1 LGEGAKEGPAFL
13 YWNLVATNLLP
24 LPTTDLARLKERVK
38 RLAEDRPAVYR
49 MVDPAGRVLYVG
61 KARKLRNRLLS
72 YFRAKF
78 PDDKAARI
86 LQAAADITWDYAPSE
101 FAALLGEIRA
111 IKKLRPPYNVA
122 GNRTRQA
129 LFITMM
135 DGAAP
140 RLAVAKWP
148 HGEERVYGPFR
159 SGDRVRAGVRV
170 LNDLLGLRDCPPKM
184 PIVYADQGDL
194 FAEPRQ
200 AACLRYEIGQC
211 LGPCAALVT
220 QERYRS
226 AAVDAISFLEA
237 RAIAPVDR
245 VVTAME
251 GAAKEADFET
261 AARWREKFE
270 ALEWLLAASVRARA
284 AVDLLTFVYRDPGT
298 HGDDRAYLIRRGTV
312 RAAFPYPTTP
322 IESEAFRAA
331 VAEEMARPE
340 PATSVLPVERLD
352 EILVVM
358 AWFRKHPEALR
369 RTTKVEEWQ
378 EVTN

>member
-1 LGEGAKEGPAFL
+1 MRS
-13 YWNLVATNLLP
+13 TLLP
-24 LPTTDLARLKERVK
+24 LPTTDLTRLKERVK

-49 MVDPAGRVLYVG
+49 MMDPAGRVLYVG

-72 YFRAKF
+72 HFRAKF
-78 PDDKAARI
+78 PDDKSARI
-86 LQAAADITWDYAPSE
+86 LQATADITWDYAPSE
-101 FAALLGEIRA
+101 FAALLGEIRT
-111 IKKLRPPYNVA
+111 IKKFRPPYNVA

-129 LFITMM
+129 LFITVQE
-135 DGAAP
+135 GPAP

-159 SGDRVRAGVRV
+159 SGDRVRAGVRT

-184 PIVYADQGDL
+184 PIVFADQGDL

-220 QERYRS
+220 QERYRA

-251 GAAKEADFET
+251 GAARDADFET

-270 ALEWLLAASVRARA
+270 ALEWLLAATVRARA

-322 IESEAFRAA
+322 IETEAFRAA

-369 RTTKVEEWQ
+369 RTSKVEEWGPG
-378 EVTN
+378 TN

>member
-1 LGEGAKEGPAFL
+1 
-13 YWNLVATNLLP
+13 VVTNLLP

-61 KARKLRNRLLS
+61 KARKLRARLLT

-101 FAALLGEIRA
+101 FAALLGEIRT

-122 GNRTRQA
+122 GNRNRQA

-135 DGAAP
+135 EGAAP

-159 SGDRVRAGVRV
+159 SGERVRESVRV
-170 LNDLLGLRDCPPKM
+170 LNDLLGLRDCAPKM
-184 PIVYADQGDL
+184 PIVFADQGDL

-211 LGPCAALVT
+211 LGPCAAFVT
-220 QERYRS
+220 QEKYR
-226 AAVDAISFLEA
+226 AAAIDAISFLEA

-245 VVTAME
+245 VVSAME
-251 GAAKEADFET
+251 AAAKEADFET

-284 AVDLLTFVYRDPGT
+284 AIDLLTFVYRDPGT
-298 HGDDRAYLIRRGTV
+298 QGDDRAYLIRRGSV
-312 RAAFPYPTTP
+312 RAVFPFPTTP
-322 IESEAFRAA
+322 IETEAFRAA
-331 VAEEMARPE
+331 VSDEMAKVE
-340 PATSVLPVERLD
+340 PPTSVLPVELLD

-369 RTTKVEEWQ
+369 RTSKVEEWGQ
-378 EVTN
+378 VTN

>member
-1 LGEGAKEGPAFL
+1 MRS
-13 YWNLVATNLLP
+13 TLLP
-24 LPTTDLARLKERVK
+24 LPTTDLSRLKERVK
-38 RLAEDRPAVYR
+38 RLAEERPAVYR

-78 PDDKAARI
+78 PDDKGARI
-86 LQAAADITWDYAPSE
+86 LQAAHDIQWDYAPSE
-101 FAALLGEIRA
+101 FSALLGEIRA
-111 IKKLRPPYNVA
+111 IKKFRPPYNVA
-122 GNRTRQA
+122 GNRNRQA

-148 HGEERVYGPFR
+148 HDGERAYGPFR
-159 SGDRVRAGVRV
+159 SGDRVRDAVRV

-200 AACLRYEIGQC
+200 AACIRHEIGQC

-226 AAVDAISFLEA
+226 AATDAVSFLEA
-237 RAIAPVDR
+237 RGIRPIDK

-251 GAAKEADFET
+251 LAAKEADFET

-270 ALEWLLAASVRARA
+270 ALEWLLSASVRARA
-284 AVDLLTFVYRDPGT
+284 AIDLLTFVYRDPGS

-312 RAAFPYPTTP
+312 RASFPYPTTP
-322 IESEAFRAA
+322 IETEAFRAA
-331 VAEEMARPE
+331 VAEEMAREE

-369 RTTKVEEWQ
+369 RTSKVEEWSG
-378 EVTN
+378 VTN